1 MRLMSGSAFG
11 PLAVI
16 ADPAAGEGRV
26 ADGLISLRR
35 ELDASELEHTLWI
48 AEGAGEATRRT
59 QAALDEGYRYVVAV
73 GGDRTV
79 QEVVNGLFRDGV
91 AIVDDPVLGIVAAHS
106 GCDLVRSFGL
116 PGDVVSAARHLVGE
130 STYPLD
136 IVKIVS
142 TGPDGEPIVRYSHNL
157 AEVGLGA
164 AAARRAT
171 GLPAWVGRAR
181 RFVGFWLA
189 FAQTRM
195 TQVRIDA
202 DRRIYEG
209 PAFNVVVAN
218 AQFSGG
224 GMRLSPR
231 SFPGD
236 GVLDTLV
243 FHGPRSDA
251 YTMLPRIYRHG
262 DHVPDPHIHEMHARV
277 RVAVEAERPLP
288 IVADGEPVGTTPAT
302 FQILPGKVLLKL

>member
-1 MRLMSGSAFG
+1 MPVMSGSAFG
-11 PLAVI
+11 ALAVI
-16 ADPAAGEGRV
+16 ADPTVGDGRV
-26 ADGLISLRR
+26 AEGLEPLRR
-35 ELDASELEHTLWI
+35 ELDALRLEHTLWI
-48 AEGAGEATRRT
+48 AADAGDATRRT
-59 QAALDEGYRYVVAV
+59 RTALDEGYRYVVAV
-73 GGDRTV
+73 GDDGTV
-79 QEVVNGLFRDGV
+79 QDVVNGMFRDGR
-91 AIVDDPVLGIVAAHS
+91 AIIDEPVLGVVAAHS

-142 TGPDGEPIVRYSHNL
+142 TGPDGEAIVRYSHNL

-164 AAARRAT
+164 AVARRASA
-171 GLPAWVGRAR
+171 LPAWVGRGR
-181 RFVGFWLA
+181 RFLGFWLA
-189 FAQTRM
+189 FARTRM
-195 TQVRIDA
+195 AEVRIEA
-202 DRRIYEG
+202 DRRTYEG

-224 GMRLSPR
+224 GLRLSPR

-236 GVLDTLV
+236 GVLDALV
-243 FHGPRSDA
+243 FRGPRSDA

-262 DHVPDPHIHEMHARV
+262 DHVPDPHIHEMHARI

-288 IVADGEPVGTTPAT
+288 IVADGEPLGTTPAT
-302 FQILPGKVLLKL
+302 FQMLPGKVRLKL

>member
-1 MRLMSGSAFG
+1 MTSAFG

-16 ADPAAGEGRV
+16 ADPRAGRGRV
-26 ADGLISLRR
+26 GQEIPALRR
-35 ELDASELEHTLWI
+35 ELDALGLEHTLWLV
-48 AEGAGEATRRT
+48 EDPDDATRRAR
-59 QAALDEGYRYVVAV
+59 AALDEGFRFVVAV
-73 GGDRTV
+73 GGDGTV
-79 QEVVNGLFRDGV
+79 QDVVNGMFRD
-91 AIVDDPVLGIVAAHS
+91 AEPIAEDPVLGVVAAHS

-116 PGDVVSAARHLVGE
+116 PGDVVAASRHLVGE
-130 STYPLD
+130 NTYPLD
-136 IVKIVS
+136 LVRIAS
-142 TGPDGEPIVRYSHNL
+142 TGPDGERLVRYSHNL

-164 AAARRAT
+164 AALRDASR
-171 GLPAWVGRAR
+171 LPAWAGRAR
-181 RFVGFWLA
+181 RFMGFWMALA
-189 FAQTRM
+189 RTKI
-195 TQVRIDA
+195 TQVRIEA
-202 DRRIYEG
+202 DRRTYEG

-236 GVLDTLV
+236 GVLDALV
-243 FHGPRSDA
+243 FRGPRSDA

-262 DHVPDPHIHEMHARV
+262 DHVPDPHIHEMHARI

-302 FQILPGKVLLKL
+302 FQILPGKVRLKL